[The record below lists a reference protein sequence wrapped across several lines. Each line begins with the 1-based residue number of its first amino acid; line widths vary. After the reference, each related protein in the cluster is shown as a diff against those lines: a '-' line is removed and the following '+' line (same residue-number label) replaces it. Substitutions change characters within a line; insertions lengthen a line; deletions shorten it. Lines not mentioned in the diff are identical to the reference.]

1 MTQTFEQG
9 WAARSFGE
17 QFPGMDAKD
26 AERLDRLNH
35 AITALY
41 MADMLT
47 DSQIKAIREKKMP
60 KAVSKAVAR
69 MKASAT
75 SACR

>member
-9 WAARSFGE
+9 WAARSFAE
-17 QFPGMDAKD
+17 QFPSMDAKD

-35 AITALY
+35 AITDLY

-60 KAVSKAVAR
+60 KAVGKAVAKMR
-69 MKASAT
+69 KSAT
-75 SACR
+75 SA